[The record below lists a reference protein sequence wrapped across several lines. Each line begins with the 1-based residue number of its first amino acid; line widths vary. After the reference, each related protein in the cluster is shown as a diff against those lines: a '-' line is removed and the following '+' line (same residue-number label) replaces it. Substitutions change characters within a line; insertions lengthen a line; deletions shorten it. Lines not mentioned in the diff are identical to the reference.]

1 VVKFVA
7 MKERVI
13 DTESAEYV
21 YRLASR
27 PGASLASP
35 PTR

>member
-1 VVKFVA
+1 MVKLVA

-13 DTESAEYV
+13 DIESAEYV

-27 PGASLASP
+27 PSSSLASP

>member
-1 VVKFVA
+1 MVKLVA

-13 DTESAEYV
+13 DTESAKHIH
-21 YRLASR
+21 RLASR
-27 PGASLASP
+27 PSSSLASP